1 MTRYAAF
8 LRGVNVGGV
17 KLTMPDVARTL
28 EQAGFTEFLDRDGQR
43 IFPHTEVDEKFEG
56 RGLGTILV
64 RQALEATRDAGLRIV
79 PVCPMV
85 AAFIDKNTEFGDIAD
100 PVTDEA
106 KQVASQR

>member
-1 MTRYAAF
+1 MTTTDKTGAPTEVTQQSDRF
-8 LRGVNVGGV
+8 TISVDG
-17 KLTMPDVARTL
+17 

-43 IFPHTEVDEKFEG
+43 IFPHTEVDENFEG

-64 RQALEATRDAGLRIV
+64 GQALEATRDAGLRIV